1 MMRHIKFALFI
12 FLTHIMHLL
21 MSFNKTKVVW
31 VIGQFRASASFV
43 LCFRDPIACFLVFFR
58 SPLHGQ

>member
-1 MMRHIKFALFI
+1 MG
-12 FLTHIMHLL
+12 LL
-21 MSFNKTKVVW
+21 LSFYKSKVVW

-43 LCFRDPIACFLVFFR
+43 LCFRDPIACFFVFFR

>member
-1 MMRHIKFALFI
+1 MNS
-12 FLTHIMHLL
+12 L
-21 MSFNKTKVVW
+21 MSFNWTKVVW